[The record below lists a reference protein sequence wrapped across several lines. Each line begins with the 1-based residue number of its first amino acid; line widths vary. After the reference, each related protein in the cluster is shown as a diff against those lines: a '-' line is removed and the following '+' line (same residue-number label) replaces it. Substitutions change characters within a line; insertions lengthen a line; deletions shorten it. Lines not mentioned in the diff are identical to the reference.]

1 MTLATGTVLINRY
14 RIVKLVG
21 QGGFGAVYRAWDL
34 SLLQP
39 VALKE
44 NSGGAAEAQRQFERE
59 AQLLAG
65 LRHANLPR
73 VSDHFVLPG
82 QGQYLVMDFVEG
94 KSLSDLLAERGGP
107 LPEAEVLPWIRQVCD
122 ALEYLHTRTPPVI
135 HRDIKPDNIII
146 SPDGRAILVD
156 FGISKEFA
164 PGKGTTAG
172 AKAVTPGYSPPEQ
185 YASGKTDARSD
196 VYALGATLYT
206 LLTGQ
211 VPPEGPNLSSGTAV
225 LSPPQQLNR
234 AISDN
239 VAAAI
244 EAAMAPTIS
253 RRLGSAGDLVREL
266 AGGPRGGHSQTTASK
281 VITPVTPPARRRR
294 RWVWPLLLLLL
305 AVGTVAAWVA
315 MGQPDPLALFSSPTV
330 APTPS
335 LLTATVGAT
344 LDGTVTAPAG
354 GATAANG
361 AAVTAAPSKTAA
373 ANEPAATQPTAAT
386 LATTGEVAMATPAT
400 AVGVAV
406 ATPVTVVEVVVATPT
421 TVVEVAAPTPIPPT
435 PVVPTTSP
443 PPTAYPA
450 DEASPVGLSGPTRIN
465 QPWEQDSVSLT
476 ARSIEILAEDDYGD
490 HAARVWFRLVNKT
503 GERLLVEIDWAKIHL
518 EDSLGTTYSDWD
530 PGETTSVWVETGD
543 NFDFDRYYAVVPG
556 NRSRVPADAAFVQV
570 VVQQFSRVAGARW
583 QYEINPL
590 LQPVA
595 APAADTAK
603 SLGEA
608 WEQDG
613 LSLRLTGLEVLGESD
628 YGDHAAR
635 AWFEVINQTNQE
647 LLVEIDYGRIAIVD
661 SYGRRFGDWDGGGLY
676 AVTLEA
682 GETQS
687 FNRYYSDRS
696 GSRSRVSRGASFV
709 VVQAEGVGRIAS
721 ANWLAPLDMRLSSAE
736 TPAGAAPLR
745 INQPWEQSGVSLTA
759 RTIQVLAESDYGDHA
774 ARVWFRLVN
783 KTGRRLLLPI
793 DWNAIYLM
801 DGQGTRYG
809 DWEGGL
815 TSVWVEGGGVFDF
828 DRYYGVTPEN
838 RSRIPSDAAPVQV
851 VVDQLSALTAARWQY
866 DINPVLSPAA
876 APAADTTKSVG
887 ETWEQD
893 GLSLRLADLEV
904 LAESDYGDHAARAW
918 FELTNSTN
926 RTVIAEVDFGHIAL
940 FDSFGRRFGDWEG
953 GGLYAVTVE
962 AGETINFNRYY
973 SEMSGQQSR
982 ITRGSEWVVVAL
994 DHVAGIAAGAW
1005 RLDIVR

>member
-14 RIVKLVG
+14 RIVRLVG
-21 QGGFGAVYRAWDL
+21 QGGFGAVYRAWDINV
-34 SLLQP
+34 SQP

-44 NSGGAAEAQRQFERE
+44 NNDGGVESQRQFERE
-59 AQLLAG
+59 AKLLAG

-82 QGQYLVMDFVEG
+82 QGQYLVMDFIEG
-94 KSLSDLLAERGGP
+94 QSLGAMLAERGGP
-107 LPEAEVLPWIRQVCD
+107 LAEAEVLPWIRQVCD
-122 ALEYLHTRTPPVI
+122 ALEYLHSRTPPVI

-146 SPDGRAILVD
+146 GPDGRAVLVD

-164 PGKGTTAG
+164 PGKGTTVG

-211 VPPEGPNLSSGTAV
+211 VPPEGPNLSSGAAV
-225 LSPPQQLNR
+225 LSPPRQLNR
-234 AISDN
+234 AVSDN
-239 VAAAI
+239 VSAAI
-244 EAAMAPTIS
+244 EAAMATTIS
-253 RRLGSAGDLVREL
+253 RRLGSAGSFAQAL
-266 AGGPRGGHSQTTASK
+266 AGGTRVVTPQSTASRAAA
-281 VITPVTPPARRRR
+281 PANPPARRRSCL
-294 RWVWPLLLLLL
+294 WPLLLLLL
-305 AVGTVAAWVA
+305 LAAGGGAAWLA
-315 MGQPDPLALFSSPTV
+315 LGQPNPLAMFA
-330 APTPS
+330 APTEPATPG
-335 LLTATVGAT
+335 LAPATPTATLTGAPIDAT
-344 LDGTVTAPAG
+344 PAATPT
-354 GATAANG
+354 ATAAPGNT
-361 AAVTAAPSKTAA
+361 TAPIKTIAPD
-373 ANEPAATQPTAAT
+373 E
-386 LATTGEVAMATPAT
+386 PAT
-400 AVGVAV
+400 AVADEPT
-406 ATPVTVVEVVVATPT
+406 ATVTTTTAPAIAT
-421 TVVEVAAPTPIPPT
+421 
-435 PVVPTTSP
+435 
-443 PPTAYPA
+443 PPTATTEPIVAVLPA
-450 DEASPVGLSGPTRIN
+450 GQSGPTRIN
-465 QPWEQDSVSLT
+465 QPWEQESVSLT
-476 ARSIEILAEDDYGD
+476 ARSIVILAENDYGD
-490 HAARVWFRLVNKT
+490 HAARVWFRMVNMT
-503 GERLLVEIDWAKIHL
+503 GDRLLVEIDWTKIHL
-518 EDSLGTTYSDWD
+518 EDSLGTTYTDWD
-530 PGETTSVWVETGD
+530 PGEKTSVWVETGD

-556 NRSRVPADAAFVQV
+556 SRSRVPADAAFVQV
-570 VVQQFSRVAGARW
+570 VATEFSRVTGARW
-583 QYEINPL
+583 QYDINPA
-590 LQPVA
+590 LQSVA
-595 APAADTAK
+595 EPAAGTTK

-635 AWFEVINQTNQE
+635 AWFEVVNQTNQE
-647 LLVEIDYGRIAIVD
+647 LLVEIDYGRIAVID
-661 SYGRRFGDWDGGGLY
+661 SRGRRFGDWDGGGLY

-682 GETQS
+682 GETES

-696 GSRSRVSRGASFV
+696 GSRSRVSRGAGFV
-709 VVQAEGVGRIAS
+709 VVQAEGVGRVAS
-721 ANWLAPLDMRLSSAE
+721 ANWLAPLDMRLSLAE
-736 TPAGAAPLR
+736 TPAGAATLR
-745 INQPWEQSGVSLTA
+745 INQPWEQGGVSLTA

-815 TSVWVEGGGVFDF
+815 TSVWIEAGDVFDF

-838 RSRIPSDAAPVQV
+838 RSRIPSDAASVQV
-851 VVDQLSALTAARWQY
+851 VVDQLSAISAARWQY
-866 DINPVLSPAA
+866 DINPMLSPVA
-876 APAADTTKSVG
+876 APAADTTKAVG
-887 ETWEQD
+887 ETWELN
-893 GLSLRLADLEV
+893 GLSLRLAELEV
-904 LAESDYGDHAARAW
+904 LAESDYGDHAARAR

-926 RTVIAEVDFGHIAL
+926 RTIIAEVDFGHIAL

-962 AGETINFNRYY
+962 AGETIDFNRYY

-982 ITRGSEWVVVAL
+982 ITRGSEWVVVSL
-994 DHVAGIAAGAW
+994 DNVAGIAAGAW